1 MIHRI
6 LLLCLLLCCSAC
18 ATQVAEKPLDAL
30 APGGQPPIAFQRTAL
45 SPHNGGTLIGE
56 QLLRAGDILLSAA
69 NGITSAGIRLF
80 TLAPVSHA
88 ALYIGNGEVA
98 EAVGE
103 GVRVRSV
110 AEVLDEE
117 SVVVAFRH
125 PTLDDAAAARI
136 RSFAQEKVGDRY
148 NYVGVMMQAP
158 FSIERRLCE
167 LPTVPA
173 TIRDACINGLAT
185 VQLGNGT
192 AGDDRFFCSQFVLE
206 AYREAGHPITKSNPT
221 WVSPADILHMR
232 EGDVSSIQVDQPL
245 TYVGHLKFPPA
256 PAPVVRVPD
265 GA

>member
-1 MIHRI
+1 MIQRI
-6 LLLCLLLCCSAC
+6 VLIALLLCCSAC
-18 ATQVAEKPLDAL
+18 ATQVAEKPLEAL
-30 APGGQPPIAFQRTAL
+30 ELGGQPPIAFQRAAL
-45 SPHNGGTLIGE
+45 SPHNGGTLIGA

-125 PTLDDAAAARI
+125 PSLDDTGAARI

-173 TIRDACINGLAT
+173 SIRDACINGLAT
-185 VQLGNGT
+185 VQLGNGS

-256 PAPVVRVPD
+256 PTPMVRIPD